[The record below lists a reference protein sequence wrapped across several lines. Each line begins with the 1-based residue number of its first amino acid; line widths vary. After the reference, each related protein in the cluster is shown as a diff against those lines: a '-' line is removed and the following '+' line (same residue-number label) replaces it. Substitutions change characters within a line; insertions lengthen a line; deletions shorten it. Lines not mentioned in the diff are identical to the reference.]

1 MLLPRAPG
9 RLASSANG
17 TCDPEA
23 AGSRGDSVMGT
34 GAHPP
39 PPRAIVSTEIWHGER
54 VRFNGLQS
62 PDLAG
67 EKQHRACVQAEAG
80 RSVRACAHLSLT
92 PDDLP
97 ALVSPVRS
105 ARRRRGRRRPHPAD
119 AQRRTPD
126 SRNEQARSNLIA
138 LGEAA
143 GGHSRPKI
151 RVPHSVCGPSR
162 PSSNGEHRRL
172 RPRDQRRVA
181 VSRETSPATG

>member
-39 PPRAIVSTEIWHGER
+39 PPRAIVSTEVWHGEQ

-67 EKQHRACVQAEAG
+67 EKQHRAWVRAG
-80 RSVRACAHLSLT
+80 RADLCAPARTCLSHRT
-92 PDDLP
+92 NLP
-97 ALVSPVRS
+97 ALVSPGRS